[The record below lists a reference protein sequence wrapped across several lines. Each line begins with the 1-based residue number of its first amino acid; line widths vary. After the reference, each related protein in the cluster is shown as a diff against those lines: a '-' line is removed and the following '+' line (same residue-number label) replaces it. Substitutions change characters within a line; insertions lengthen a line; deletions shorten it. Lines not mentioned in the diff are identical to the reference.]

1 MQIHSTFVDQSE
13 RSYKAYKG
21 TVTVVTC
28 DHQWR
33 YLSNSSSRKRELT
46 LSNSKKLPGRM
57 SGSLEVDWSEL
68 AIKADNQNATRTAGV
83 IDVFI
88 LSGVELVKTLLL
100 G

>member
-1 MQIHSTFVDQSE
+1 MSDIRDSCKHCKQVEIRHSTFVGQSK
-13 RSYKAYKG
+13 RLNKG

-28 DHQWR
+28 DHQR
-33 YLSNSSSRKRELT
+33 LYLSDSSLT

-83 IDVFI
+83 IDVSF
-88 LSGVELVKTLLL
+88 L
-100 G
+100 